1 MEKMEQNENME
12 TTKKTKKRGNPHKF
26 PTLSHTDFIKML
38 SKLTGLDEHTCLK
51 FKEAYEQ
58 IVFETLTHGCE
69 VRIANVGTLT
79 FRDYPPL
86 PEREAFSMLMQKR
99 MMVLPTRGFLSAQF
113 RPLANFRAA
122 LKKATAY
129 GGLPLREYIERS
141 IELYG
146 EKSPYYGKDEE
157 WIENFIRENEESKI
171 GYVPYDRQ

>member
-12 TTKKTKKRGNPHKF
+12 TTKKKKKAGNPHRF
-26 PTLSHTDFIKML
+26 PTLSNTDFIKML
-38 SKLTGLDEHTCLK
+38 SKLTGLDEHTCSK

-58 IVFETLTHGCE
+58 IVYETLTHGCE
-69 VRIANVGTLT
+69 VRITNVGTLT

-86 PEREAFSMLMQKR
+86 PEREAYSTLMGKR
-99 MMVLPTRGFLSAQF
+99 MMVLPTKGFLSAAF
-113 RPLANFRAA
+113 RPLSRFKSI
-122 LKKATAY
+122 LKRATAY
-129 GGLPLREYIERS
+129 GGMPLREYIQRS

-157 WIENFIRENEESKI
+157 WIEEFIRENDEANI